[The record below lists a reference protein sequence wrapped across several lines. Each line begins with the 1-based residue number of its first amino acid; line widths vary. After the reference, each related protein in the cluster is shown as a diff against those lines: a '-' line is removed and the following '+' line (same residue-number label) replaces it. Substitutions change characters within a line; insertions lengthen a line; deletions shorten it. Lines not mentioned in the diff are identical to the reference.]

1 MQWSLQTGL
10 GRYCSSP
17 EHSVAIE
24 SWPCN
29 IVSCFVFCR
38 RTKKKPLHVIS
49 TTKRPVP
56 LEHFLFTGNSTKT
69 ADELFKIVNE
79 NGQFQVDGWVSNMA
93 LQVHDYIVWYDS
105 EPVSCHMNIRKL
117 WCTTIDDLWDP
128 LSCNWF
134 HSLCYDFTQYK
145 FTEPWH
151 SQSIM
156 VP

>member
-10 GRYCSSP
+10 GMYCSSP

-24 SWPCN
+24 SWPSN
-29 IVSCFVFCR
+29 TVSCFVFCR

-79 NGQFQVDGWVSNMA
+79 NGQFQVDG
-93 LQVHDYIVWYDS
+93 
-105 EPVSCHMNIRKL
+105 
-117 WCTTIDDLWDP
+117 
-128 LSCNWF
+128 
-134 HSLCYDFTQYK
+134 
-145 FTEPWH
+145 
-151 SQSIM
+151 
-156 VP
+156 

>member
-1 MQWSLQTGL
+1 M
-10 GRYCSSP
+10 YCSSP

-24 SWPCN
+24 SWPSN

-79 NGQFQVDGWVSNMA
+79 NGQFQVDG
-93 LQVHDYIVWYDS
+93 
-105 EPVSCHMNIRKL
+105 
-117 WCTTIDDLWDP
+117 
-128 LSCNWF
+128 
-134 HSLCYDFTQYK
+134 
-145 FTEPWH
+145 
-151 SQSIM
+151 
-156 VP
+156 